1 MSHQIETVSEIRQR
15 NKLELALVALV
26 FLFVAFVFVLLILG
40 TFNSVDTANKFL
52 PTPAPTPK

>member
-1 MSHQIETVSEIRQR
+1 MSHQTETVSEVRQR
-15 NKLELALVALV
+15 NNLELALVALV

-52 PTPAPTPK
+52 PTAVPTPK